1 MFFARKLKKS
11 ESASGLGGVG
21 DSTDFEEVWNIV
33 ERAASSAGV
42 PYQLGFDKTIGGV
55 ENFAV
60 VDIDFHDAEKSLYN
74 YEVIKSKVKHFAYL
88 PDYFVETKSR
98 CLKAV
103 FSEKRELSAYNRALL
118 FAFQCRTLGAPYKE
132 IEIMQHLS
140 VYGGRGIEAA
150 SPNVPTGK
158 TAIAKLLSSPN
169 PSGLAPGKYSRSE
182 YCPFKRHS
190 TPKLDVEVREDGT
203 SRCWACGLEI
213 VSKDDV
219 IYDAEDRDLVVEFK
233 RQITHTEVDCD
244 NIPLLLPAHYRQI
257 DFLLEKI
264 LPVGVNN
271 HIEPKIRFNK
281 SAYKAMLSAVLFD
294 AEAHA
299 EEAPPNPGIQRR
311 FSGLCLLVAGSDEAL
326 RSPVSGGK
334 FSEKND
340 LGFDEFC
347 GVSAGY
353 GFYFAEDGS
362 GPTDFAAFYY
372 YSRARAEQDIVN
384 ATNANAGVPPSAAQ
398 QAKMRARAG
407 WKPKILSD
415 MAGFT
420 KAFESEGEYFLKATK
435 RIFNRQTSVVMPG
448 AQDWFYDSKKRW
460 FTTFKPAPE
469 MDMPLV
475 REKLKLGLEKLSEQV
490 PSAIKEIHPDIS
502 VPMLKALILG
512 VAYGLR
518 MYYRGASIWRRPMFE
533 ITGSGG
539 CGKGSAVGYV
549 SHLFGLPEPLTST
562 NQDKHRLLTQPMVNN
577 PFLAVRH
584 EYLKGSDDKAKT
596 LEGLKP
602 EFLELEKPQFQHR
615 GFKEREITV
624 SAPGPFVLTETDP
637 FTWTRGASKDLQQ
650 IFRRMCC
657 FRLFKFDL
665 DNGVVDSLIWRD
677 RKEQCATLLAW
688 ALAAEESIHPDG
700 EQFKSFL
707 KRLAPDSWE
716 ASEANQI
723 EEGGNRVEE
732 IRQLFACYLQ
742 HKVIEDKRVK
752 ERGFQGVNVL
762 KDHIFNPESAPA
774 KAPFEKDFLTLLSK
788 YDFKSAKKI
797 GLFWD
802 MQGPEKVL
810 GLKLEDGMELIGE
823 AKIDGR
829 QVYVDFFVKPKSAKK
844 RTQSDSHLGLLS
856 RFDPEKVPEDSSY
869 RDTIV
874 ALRAKKDPSSLNSE
888 DIVQDAVKAANQEE
902 PF

>member
-11 ESASGLGGVG
+11 ESESGLDGLG
-21 DSTDFEEVWNIV
+21 DSTDFEEVWNTV
-33 ERAASSAGV
+33 ERAASSEGV
-42 PYQLGFDKTIGGV
+42 PYQIGFDKQLGGV

-60 VDIDFHDAEKSLYN
+60 VDIDFKDSDKALYT
-74 YEVIKSKVKHFAYL
+74 YEVVKSKVKHFAYL

-103 FSEKRELSAYNRALL
+103 FSGKRELSAYNRALL

-140 VYGGRGIEAA
+140 VYGGRLIEAV
-150 SPNVPTGK
+150 SPSTPTGK
-158 TAIAKLLSSPN
+158 TAIAKLLSAPN

-182 YCPFKRHS
+182 YCPYKSHS

-219 IYDAEDRDLVVEFK
+219 IYDADDRDIVVEFK

-244 NIPLLLPAHYRQI
+244 NKPLLLPAHYLQI
-257 DFLLEKI
+257 YFFLDKL
-264 LPVGVNN
+264 LPRGVNN
-271 HIEPKIRFNK
+271 HIEPKKPVGESVYR
-281 SAYKAMLSAVLFD
+281 AMLCAVLFD

-299 EEAPPNPGIQRR
+299 EEDPISPGVQRR
-311 FSGLCLLVAGSDEAL
+311 FTGMCLLVAGGDDAL
-326 RSPVSGGK
+326 DSPVVGGK
-334 FSEKND
+334 FSDENES
-340 LGFDEFC
+340 GFPDYCE
-347 GVSAGY
+347 VSGGHSY
-353 GFYFAEDGS
+353 YFAEDGS
-362 GPTDFAAFYY
+362 GPTDFATFYY
-372 YSRARAEQDIVN
+372 YSRARAEQDIID
-384 ATNANAGVPPSAAQ
+384 ATNANGGVPPSAAQ
-398 QAKMRARAG
+398 QNKMRARAG
-407 WKPKILSD
+407 WKVKLLTE

-420 KAFESEGEYFLKATK
+420 KAFESEGSAFLKATK
-435 RIFNRQTSVVMPG
+435 RIFHRNTSVIMPG
-448 AQDWFYDSKKRW
+448 AKDWFYDPSKRW
-460 FTTFKPAPE
+460 FTTFKPAPG
-469 MDMPLV
+469 MDLALT
-475 REKLKLGLEKLSEQV
+475 REKMKLGLEKLSEQV
-490 PSAIKEIHPDIS
+490 PAAIKAIHPDID

-518 MYYRGASIWRRPMFE
+518 MYYRGAHIWRRPMFE

-549 SHLFGLPEPLTST
+549 SNLFGLPEPLTST

-584 EYLKGSDDKAKT
+584 EYLKGSKDKAET
-596 LEGLKP
+596 LEQLKP
-602 EFLELEKPQFQHR
+602 EFLELEKPKFQHR

-624 SAPGPFVLTETDP
+624 FAPGPFVLTETDP

-677 RKEQCATLLAW
+677 RKEECATILAW

-707 KRLAPDSWE
+707 KRLALDSWE
-716 ASEANQI
+716 VSEANQN
-723 EEGGNRVEE
+723 EEGGNRIEE
-732 IRQLFACYLQ
+732 VRQLFACYLQ
-742 HKVIEDKRVK
+742 HKVIDDKRVK

-762 KDHIFNPESAPA
+762 KDHIFNPESAPS
-774 KAPFEKDFLTLLSK
+774 KAPYERDFLTLLSK

-802 MQGPEKVL
+802 MQGPEKIL
-810 GLKLEDGMELIGE
+810 GLTLEEGTELIGE

-856 RFDPEKVPEDSSY
+856 RFDPEKVGEGSSY
-869 RDTIV
+869 KETILT
-874 ALRAKKDPSSLNSE
+874 LRSKKDPSSLNTE

-902 PF
+902 SF